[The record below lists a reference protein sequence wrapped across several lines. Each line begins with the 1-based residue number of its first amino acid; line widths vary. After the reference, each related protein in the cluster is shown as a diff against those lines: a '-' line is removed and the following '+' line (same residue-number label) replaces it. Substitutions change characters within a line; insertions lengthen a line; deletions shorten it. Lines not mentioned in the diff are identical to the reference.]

1 MAKQKK
7 SSKVQKIVMTIFA
20 LPLIGIMTACI
31 CGIALAFYIG
41 MCVVP
46 NSDID
51 VSSYSRDLA
60 KTTVIYA
67 KNANTGEYEVYETLE
82 GDVNRQWVELSEIP
96 KNLQNAVVAIE
107 DKRFYSHHGVD
118 WIRTLGAVKGFAT
131 GNDSAGGGS
140 TITQQLIKN
149 LTGNSDKSV
158 KRKINEIFQA
168 ITLEKNLGDTA
179 KDQILEMYL
188 NTIPYGNRA
197 AGIKVAAMTYFG
209 KELSE
214 LSLAECAVLA
224 SIPNAPT
231 RYNPFRN
238 PDNVKERQ
246 KTVLFAMKEQGFIDE
261 STYQEALNT
270 ELVYKSDDYKQQ
282 SDQPYSWFTEA
293 IIQELTEDL
302 QKRQNISHDLARSR
316 VMSGGLKIYA
326 TIDQN
331 VQRIMDDVFMND
343 ANFPRARKNG
353 AAPQGAMVVTD
364 KQGNIAGI
372 VGGRGKKEGSL
383 LTNRATMTAR
393 QPGSAIKPLAVY
405 GPAMDDGKITPYS
418 AVTDMPFKVY
428 NDKAW
433 PRNDNRRYQGQLVL
447 RNAVARSINT
457 VAVRVLDMISPKRS
471 YAFLHDTL
479 GFTHLNPNADI
490 DYAPLALGGTNG
502 GTTVREMAA
511 GYTIFANNGK
521 YSGSRTYFKVEDSEG
536 NVIIDYTTPTEIR
549 AFKNEKTAY
558 YMLDV
563 LKEVTNSGTGRKAT
577 INGIETAGKTGTT
590 TSKRDVWF
598 CGLTPYYVGATWF
611 GYDQSYNLEGI
622 SGNTALSLW
631 TTVMRRI
638 HEGLPSARFDMG
650 DDSNFV
656 RASYCED
663 SGLAPVGACSDD
675 ARGSRIS
682 TGRFWKGDEPQ
693 EECNLHKYVRICRD
707 TGLIATRRCWRTG
720 TVAKLDLTRKF
731 PIDFSPSIEDAPYTY
746 SGDNEPV
753 GSGDVTVSGGYY
765 GVCSGRHS
773 FFSRDDDDDD
783 DENGETGGENSGEE
797 SGGENTG
804 GAEETQPPAES
815 EPSAP
820 PAEDSGGEEPDPEN

>member
-1 MAKQKK
+1 MAKAKK
-7 SSKVQKIVMTIFA
+7 NSKAHKITMTILA
-20 LPLIGIMTACI
+20 IPLIAIVTACL

-41 MCVVP
+41 ICVVP

-67 KNANTGEYEVYETLE
+67 KNTSTGGYEVYETLE

-96 KNLQNAVVAIE
+96 KDLQNAVVAIE
-107 DKRFYSHHGVD
+107 DKRFYSHDGVD
-118 WIRTLGAVKGFAT
+118 WIRTFGAVKGFVT
-131 GNDSAGGGS
+131 GNDGAGGGS

-149 LTGNSDKSV
+149 LTGNNDKSV

-168 ITLEKNLGDTA
+168 LTLEKNLGDTA
-179 KDQILEMYL
+179 KDQILEMYF

-214 LSLAECAVLA
+214 LNLAECAVLA

-238 PDNVKERQ
+238 SENVKERQ
-246 KTVLFAMKEQGFIDE
+246 EKVLYAMKEQAFISE
-261 STYQEALNT
+261 TQYQEALVT

-282 SDQPYSWFTEA
+282 NDQPYSWFTEA
-293 IIQELTEDL
+293 IIEELTEDL
-302 QKRQNISHDLARSR
+302 QKAQSISYDLARSR

-326 TIDQN
+326 TIDLDIQA
-331 VQRIMDDVFMND
+331 IMDDVYTNES
-343 ANFPRARKNG
+343 NFPSARKNG
-353 AAPQGAMVVTD
+353 VAPQSAMVVCD
-364 KQGNIAGI
+364 KQGNIVGI
-372 VGGRGKKEGSL
+372 VGGRGKKQGSL
-383 LTNRATMTAR
+383 LTNRATMTTR
-393 QPGSAIKPLAVY
+393 QPGSSIKPLAVY

-418 AVTDMPFKVY
+418 VVTDMPFKVY

-433 PRNDNRRYQGQLVL
+433 PRNDNRRYQGQLVV
-447 RNAVARSINT
+447 REAIAHSINC
-457 VAVRVLDMISPKRS
+457 VAVRVLDMITPERS

-479 GFTHLNPNADI
+479 GFSHLNPKADI
-490 DYAPLALGGTNG
+490 DYAPLALGGMNG
-502 GTTVREMAA
+502 GVTVREMAA

-521 YSGSRTYFKVEDSEG
+521 YSGSRTYSKIEDSEG
-536 NVIIDYTTPTEIR
+536 DVLIDYTTPTEIN
-549 AFKNEKTAY
+549 AFQNEKTAY
-558 YMLDV
+558 YMLDA
-563 LKEVTNSGTGRKAT
+563 LKEVTESGTGRRAT
-577 INGIETAGKTGTT
+577 ISGIETAGKTGTT

-638 HEGLPSARFDMG
+638 HDDLPNAQFDMG
-650 DDSNFV
+650 DDSNFI

-663 SGLAPVGACSDD
+663 SGLAPVGACENDS
-675 ARGSRIS
+675 RGSRVS
-682 TGRFWKGDEPQ
+682 TGRFWKGDEPKDS
-693 EECNLHKYVRICRD
+693 CNLHKYVEICRD
-707 TGLIATRRCWRTG
+707 TGRIAGSRCWRTG

-731 PIDFSPSIEDAPYTY
+731 PIDFSPSIEDANYCFT
-746 SGDNEPV
+746 GENDPV
-753 GSGDVTVSGGYY
+753 GSGDVTVSGGYM
-765 GVCSGRHS
+765 GVCHS
-773 FFSRDDDDDD
+773 SHSWFQKPEEEEPTDDP
-783 DENGETGGENSGEE
+783 ENSETETGE
-797 SGGENTG
+797 S
-804 GAEETQPPAES
+804 ETPPEADPPESPPAES
-815 EPSAP
+815 GE
-820 PAEDSGGEEPDPEN
+820 EEEPDPEN

>member
-1 MAKQKK
+1 MAKEKK
-7 SSKVQKIVMTIFA
+7 SSKASKIVMTILA
-20 LPLIGIMTACI
+20 IPLIGIVTACL

-41 MCVVP
+41 ICVVP

-51 VSSYSRDLA
+51 VSSYSRELA

-67 KNANTGEYEVYETLE
+67 KNKTSGEYEVYETLE

-96 KNLQNAVVAIE
+96 ENLRNAVVAIE
-107 DKRFYSHHGVD
+107 DKRFYTHHGVD
-118 WIRTLGAVKGFAT
+118 WIRTLGAIQGFVT
-131 GNDSAGGGS
+131 GDDGAGGGS

-168 ITLEKNLGDTA
+168 LTLEKNLGDTA

-214 LSLAECAVLA
+214 LNLAECAVLA

-238 PDNVKERQ
+238 PENVKERQ
-246 KTVLFAMKEQGFIDE
+246 ETVLFAMKEQEFIGE
-261 STYQEALNT
+261 TAYQEALTT

-282 SDQPYSWFTEA
+282 NNQPYSWFTEA

-302 QKRQNISHDLARSR
+302 QETQSISYDLARSR
-316 VMSGGLKIYA
+316 VMSGGLQIYA

-331 VQRIMDDVFMND
+331 IQAIMDDVYTSNS
-343 ANFPRARKNG
+343 NFPSARKNG
-353 AAPQGAMVVTD
+353 VAPQSAMVVCD
-364 KQGNIAGI
+364 KQGNIVGL

-383 LTNRATMTAR
+383 LTNRATMTTR

-405 GPAMDDGKITPYS
+405 GPAMDDSKITPYS

-428 NDKAW
+428 NGKAW
-433 PRNDNRRYQGQLVL
+433 PRNDNRRYQGQMVV
-447 RNAVARSINT
+447 REAIARSINC
-457 VAVRVLDMISPKRS
+457 VAVRVLDMITPQHS

-479 GFTHLNPNADI
+479 GFSHLNPNADI
-490 DYAPLALGGTNG
+490 DYAPLALGGMNG
-502 GTTVREMAA
+502 GVTVREMAA

-521 YSGSRTYFKVEDSEG
+521 YSGSRTYSKVLDSEG
-536 NVIIDYTTPTEIR
+536 NVLIDYTVPNEIH

-558 YMLDV
+558 YMLDA
-563 LKEVTNSGTGRKAT
+563 LKEVTQSGTGRRAT
-577 INGIETAGKTGTT
+577 ISGIETAGKTGTT

-622 SGNTALSLW
+622 SGNTALTLW

-638 HEGLPSARFDMG
+638 HNDLPNAQFDMG
-650 DDSNFV
+650 DESNFV

-663 SGLAPVGACSDD
+663 SGFAPVGACGDD
-675 ARGSRIS
+675 ARGSRIA
-682 TGRFWKGDEPQ
+682 TGRFWKGDEPEQ
-693 EECNLHKYVRICRD
+693 KCYLHKYVEICRD
-707 TGLIATRRCWRTG
+707 TGLIATSRCWRTG
-720 TVAKLDLTRKF
+720 SVAKLDLTRKF
-731 PIDFSPSIEDAPYTY
+731 PMDFSPSIEDAHYCYT
-746 SGDNEPV
+746 GENESV
-753 GSGDVTVSGGYY
+753 GSGDVTVSGGYL
-765 GVCSGRHS
+765 GVCHSSHS
-773 FFSRDDDDDD
+773 FFQK
-783 DENGETGGENSGEE
+783 DEEEQTEQEGDPENSGEE
-797 SGGENTG
+797 QSQSPPTENT
-804 GAEETQPPAES
+804 
-815 EPSAP
+815 EP
-820 PAEDSGGEEPDPEN
+820 DEPDPEN

>member
-7 SSKVQKIVMTIFA
+7 SSKAQKIVMTIFA
-20 LPLIGIMTACI
+20 IPLIGIMTACL

-51 VSSYSRDLA
+51 VSSYSRELA

-96 KNLQNAVVAIE
+96 KDLQNAVVAIE
-107 DKRFYSHHGVD
+107 DKRFYTHHGVD
-118 WIRTLGAVKGFAT
+118 WIRTLGAIKGFAT
-131 GNDSAGGGS
+131 GNDGAGGGS

-168 ITLEKNLGDTA
+168 LALEKNLGDTA

-214 LSLAECAVLA
+214 LNLAECAVLA

-238 PDNVKERQ
+238 PENVKERQ
-246 KTVLFAMKEQGFIDE
+246 RTVLYEMKEQEFIGE
-261 STYQEALNT
+261 SAYQEALST

-282 SDQPYSWFTEA
+282 NNQPYSWFTEA

-302 QKRQNISHDLARSR
+302 QQRQSISYDLAHSR
-316 VMSGGLKIYA
+316 VMSGGLQIYA

-331 VQRIMDDVFMND
+331 IQKIMDDVFIND

-353 AAPQGAMVVTD
+353 AIPQGAMVVTD
-364 KQGNIAGI
+364 KQGNIVGI
-372 VGGRGKKEGSL
+372 VGGRGKKQGSL

-405 GPAMDDGKITPYS
+405 GPAMDDGLITPYS
-418 AVTDMPFKVY
+418 VVTDMPFKVY

-433 PRNDNRRYQGQLVL
+433 PRNDNRRYQGQMVI
-447 RNAVARSINT
+447 RNAVARSINS
-457 VAVRVLDMISPKRS
+457 VAVRVLDMITPKRS

-479 GFTHLNPNADI
+479 GFTHMNPNADI
-490 DYAPLALGGTNG
+490 DYAPLALGGMNG

-521 YSGSRTYFKVEDSEG
+521 YSGSRTYSKVQDSEG
-536 NVIIDYTTPTEIR
+536 NVLIDYTTPIEIN

-563 LKEVTNSGTGRKAT
+563 LKEVTNSGTGRRAT
-577 INGIETAGKTGTT
+577 IDGIETAGKTGTT

-638 HEGLPSARFDMG
+638 HQDLPSARFDMG

-663 SGLAPVGACSDD
+663 SGLAPVSACADD
-675 ARGSRIS
+675 VRGSRIS
-682 TGRFWKGDEPQ
+682 TGRFWKGDEPK
-693 EECNLHKYVRICRD
+693 EECNLHKYVKICRD
-707 TGLIATRRCWRTG
+707 TGLIATKRCWRTR

-731 PIDFSPSIEDAPYTY
+731 PIDFSPSIEDAPYTF

-753 GSGDVTVSGGYY
+753 GSGDVIVSGGSL
-765 GVCSGRHS
+765 GVCHGKHS
-773 FFSRDDDDDD
+773 FFSDH
-783 DENGETGGENSGEE
+783 EEEKPQEGESEE
-797 SGGENTG
+797 TEGENTQSQSPSEG
-804 GAEETQPPAES
+804 EQTTPPADNTES
-815 EPSAP
+815 E
-820 PAEDSGGEEPDPEN
+820 EDDPEN